1 MNQNS
6 NPITIFDE
14 WFKAAQKAGV
24 KEVEAMNLATATK
37 QGIPSNRTVL
47 LKKYDE
53 NGFVFYTNL
62 ESRKGLELRFNPF
75 AALCIHWKE
84 LDRQVRIEGAVTQV
98 SDEEADEY
106 FNSRPLQSRIGAHV
120 SQQSQPI
127 GGDIDLLKAVAKKT
141 AEFLGKKIER
151 PKFWSGFRVT
161 PQKIEFW
168 QKGDFRLH
176 TRCCYSRDD
185 GGKWGMG
192 FLYP

>member
-14 WFKAAQKAGV
+14 WFRAAQKAGV
-24 KEVEAMNLATATK
+24 KEVEAMNLATASAA
-37 QGIPSNRTVL
+37 GIPSNRTVL

-62 ESRKGLELRFNPF
+62 ESRKGLELRSNPF

-84 LDRQVRIEGAVTQV
+84 LDRQVRIEGSVTQV

-127 GGDIDLLKAVAKKT
+127 GGDVDLLKAVAKKT

-176 TRCCYSRDD
+176 TRCYYSRED
-185 GGKWGMG
+185 GRKWRMG